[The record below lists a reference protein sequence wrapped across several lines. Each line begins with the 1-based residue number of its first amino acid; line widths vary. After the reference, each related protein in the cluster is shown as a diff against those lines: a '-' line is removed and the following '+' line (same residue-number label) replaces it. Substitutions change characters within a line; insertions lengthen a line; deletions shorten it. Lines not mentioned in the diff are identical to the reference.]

1 MKLPLQITLRDIA
14 HSDAVETRIREKA
27 EKLDHLFPNIMSNH
41 VVVEMPGKHKHQGKQ
56 FSVHL
61 DIKVP
66 GGEVIVSKEMDEDV
80 YVVLRDAFDAAKR
93 QLEEHTCKQRGEV
106 KQHAVI

>member
-1 MKLPLQITLRDIA
+1 MKLPLQITLRDMA
-14 HSDAVETRIREKA
+14 HSDAIENHIREKA

-56 FSVHL
+56 FRVRL

-66 GGEVIVSKEMDEDV
+66 GGEVVVNKEHDEDV

-93 QLEEHTCKQRGEV
+93 QLDEHARRHRHEV
-106 KQHAVI
+106 KQHAAY